1 MEIYKA
7 FQAFRYEYQDNIIKR
22 AEEILNELD
31 EYISDKTYV
40 TNLQLEQVD
49 FSFINAEAFNP
60 NRSLG
65 FLGAVWQREIL

>member
-49 FSFINAEAFNP
+49 FSFINAEAFKC
-60 NRSLG
+60 
-65 FLGAVWQREIL
+65 RERPQYITAFPFCTT